1 MASLR
6 AGTGTYDRTLATP
19 RGQVVSNYNAG
30 QPALTL
36 IPRPRTQCFSVV
48 RPGLP
53 PPPVGPA
60 RHHQSGEARAGLRSH
75 SCSRSPAKQFRLLL
89 RLQSR
94 SIKSTFFH
102 AWLRWEG
109 VDDRA
114 IDERSVA
121 NWSILVLPA
130 REFTLSGKRRRGPLP
145 NLLGP
150 HSRYAD
156 RPGCFAP
163 APERRGIGSD
173 DFHQM
178 ETVLSDQYSSSR
190 TWMRLQ
196 LCGYCASLSDQRW
209 PRP

>member
-1 MASLR
+1 VLQCR
-6 AGTGTYDRTLATP
+6 PAGSSSSPRWTG
-19 RGQVVSNYNAG
+19 
-30 QPALTL
+30 
-36 IPRPRTQCFSVV
+36 
-48 RPGLP
+48 P
-53 PPPVGPA
+53 PPPEWRSKSRIAVIHVFALP
-60 RHHQSGEARAGLRSH
+60 REA
-75 SCSRSPAKQFRLLL
+75 QFRLLL

>member
-1 MASLR
+1 VLQCR
-6 AGTGTYDRTLATP
+6 PAGSSSSPRWTG
-19 RGQVVSNYNAG
+19 
-30 QPALTL
+30 
-36 IPRPRTQCFSVV
+36 
-48 RPGLP
+48 P
-53 PPPVGPA
+53 PPPEWRSKSRVVVIHVFALP
-60 RHHQSGEARAGLRSH
+60 REA
-75 SCSRSPAKQFRLLL
+75 QFRLLL

-114 IDERSVA
+114 IDERSAA

-130 REFTLSGKRRRGPLP
+130 RELTLSGKRRRGPLP

-150 HSRYAD
+150 RSRYAD

-173 DFHQM
+173 DFPRLKRSFQISTPRRAPGRRFGYAA
-178 ETVLSDQYSSSR
+178 TVLGLRDQ
-190 TWMRLQ
+190 Q
-196 LCGYCASLSDQRW
+196 W